1 VRTRK
6 RFGQHFLEQAW
17 VAKLVVAIDPQPD
30 QTFLEIGPGHGAL
43 TEPLVARA
51 ARVVAV
57 EIDRDLAAGLR
68 ERAMPR
74 VEVVEGNVLNVDL
87 ETLGLPAG
95 TRVAGNLPYNI
106 SSPILARLV
115 AMQRTTGR
123 LRDATLMLQ
132 REVAERIVAGPG
144 TREYGPL
151 AILLGLAARVDRL
164 MTLPPGAF
172 RPAPKVTSAVVRLTF
187 HSAETLRALPHLL
200 DPLVR
205 TAFTRRRKTL
215 ANALAGGD
223 ALPPGHATALLARAG
238 IDGRRRPE
246 ALAPA
251 EWVALARLAET
262 PG

>member
-1 VRTRK
+1 
-6 RFGQHFLEQAW
+6 
-17 VAKLVVAIDPQPD
+17 
-30 QTFLEIGPGHGAL
+30 
-43 TEPLVARA
+43 
-51 ARVVAV
+51 
-57 EIDRDLAAGLR
+57 
-68 ERAMPR
+68 
-74 VEVVEGNVLNVDL
+74 
-87 ETLGLPAG
+87 
-95 TRVAGNLPYNI
+95 
-106 SSPILARLV
+106 
-115 AMQRTTGR
+115 MQRTTGQ

-132 REVAERIVAGPG
+132 REVADRIVAGPG

-205 TAFTRRRKTL
+205 AAFTRRRKML

-223 ALPPGHATALLARAG
+223 ALPAGHATALLARAG

-246 ALAPA
+246 ALSPA
-251 EWVALARLAET
+251 EWVVLARLAET